1 MLVIS
6 SFVGKIKLNFQ
17 YKTMTKKMYYNLLQK
32 YKKSVFQILKIKLH
46 KNMTFP
52 IEDFFRTCDQI
63 RRKLR
68 IWSHWLKKSLM
79 ENFIFCVAYA
89 KRLAILILIRQL
101 QKKIHWVFQLFGNKV
116 IERISLTSRTE
127 HPDLFTHAL
136 I

>member
-1 MLVIS
+1 
-6 SFVGKIKLNFQ
+6 
-17 YKTMTKKMYYNLLQK
+17 
-32 YKKSVFQILKIKLH
+32 
-46 KNMTFP
+46 MTFP
-52 IEDFFRTCDQI
+52 IEDFFSTCDQI

-89 KRLAILILIRQL
+89 KRLAISILIRQL

-116 IERISLTSRTE
+116 IERISLTGRTE

>member
-1 MLVIS
+1 
-6 SFVGKIKLNFQ
+6 
-17 YKTMTKKMYYNLLQK
+17 
-32 YKKSVFQILKIKLH
+32 
-46 KNMTFP
+46 MTFP